1 MAQTRKPAKPTD
13 GKEESDVIGTVMSLV
28 IAFTLA
34 MAFRGFV
41 LEGFVIPTGSMGP
54 TLMGEH
60 VRLLSPVT
68 AYEYPA
74 DSQVQR
80 GMLATGDNRAM
91 PIMDPMVSTRRA
103 IDQREPAAIVAD
115 TRSGDRVAVLKPLYA
130 FSRPQRWDVVV
141 FKNPPDPVGVSQ
153 NYIKRLVGLP
163 NETVLLL
170 DGDVFTGPVDAA
182 VRSLRIERKPEF
194 VQRAL
199 WQPVHDGDY
208 QPVMP
213 IQALEAAMR
222 MPWPGSPWKPAAN
235 AEAWKLAPSREWTF
249 TGAGGTALAWSPDAF
264 PLDDWNAYNA
274 LRMAFGAARQF
285 PQGMADPAWRQ
296 QECFPVSD
304 LRLCATVECG
314 AMQDFVSVMEL
325 TARNSVMELT
335 IRGKGEAEIV
345 RRHAETGDLLGT
357 AKATFEPPSDGLI
370 SFECWHVDQQ
380 LWIFIGGERVAR
392 MPYDYATLDERLAA
406 SMFGRTVEQYVQ
418 RPAATPPT
426 PPRLAW
432 RFETS
437 APFTL
442 RNVRVDRDLYY
453 RPVLHDANNQ
463 FALNGDY
470 VSGTGFACN
479 YESPARLGPTDHLML
494 GDNSAASRDA
504 RLWGRAHPLTLRTFG
519 DSQPGVVPTEMI
531 VGKAFFVYWPS
542 SSRGRMPVNMAL
554 VPDFGR
560 MRFIR

>member
-1 MAQTRKPAKPTD
+1 MATDRKPAKKEQEETD
-13 GKEESDVIGTVMSLV
+13 VVGTLMSLT

-60 VRLLSPVT
+60 VRLLSPAT

-80 GMLATGDNRAM
+80 GMLMTGDARPMA
-91 PIMDPMVSTRRA
+91 IVDPMVSSRRP
-103 IDQREPAAIVAD
+103 IEQREPASIVAD
-115 TRSGDRVAVLKPLYA
+115 ARSGDRVAVLKPLYA
-130 FSRPQRWDVVV
+130 FSSPQRWDVVV
-141 FKNPPDPVGVSQ
+141 FKNPPDPVGPSQ

-170 DGDVFTGPVDAA
+170 DGDVFIGPVDAA
-182 VRSLRIERKPEF
+182 PRSLRIERKPEH

-199 WQPVHDGDY
+199 WQPIHDGDY
-208 QPVMP
+208 QPVVP
-213 IQALEAAMR
+213 LQVLETAMR
-222 MPWPGSPWKPAAN
+222 VPWPGGPWKPVAA
-235 AEAWKLAPSREWTF
+235 AGSWRMSPSREWTF
-249 TGAGGTALAWSPDAF
+249 SGTGGTALQWNGEAF

-274 LRMAFGAARQF
+274 LRMAFGAMRLT
-285 PQGMADPAWRQ
+285 PQGIADLAWRQ

-304 LRLCATVECG
+304 LRVCASIECG
-314 AMQDFVSVMEL
+314 AMGDFATTLEL
-325 TARNSVMELT
+325 AARNSVMELT
-335 IRGKGEAEIV
+335 VRGSGEAEVV
-345 RRHAETGDLLGT
+345 RRHAETGAELGT
-357 AKATFEPPSDGLI
+357 AKGSFVPPADGIL
-370 SFECWHVDQQ
+370 SLELWHVDQQ
-380 LWIFIGGERVAR
+380 LWVFVGGNAVIR
-392 MPYDYATLDERLAA
+392 MPYDYATVEERITA

-418 RPAATPPT
+418 RPADTRMPT

-442 RNVRVDRDLYY
+442 RRVRLDRDLYY

-463 FALNGDY
+463 FAVNGEY
-470 VSGTGFACN
+470 VTGTGFACS

-504 RLWGRAHPLTLRTFG
+504 RLWGRAHPLSLRTFG
-519 DSQPGVVPTEMI
+519 DSQPGVVPRDMI
-531 VGKAFFVYWPS
+531 VGKAFFVYFPS
-542 SSRGRMPVNMAL
+542 FMSRRPGGTGFI
-554 VPDFGR
+554 PDFGR